1 MRLVLV
7 AAIFA
12 LLVPAPLFAFP
23 LAALLLVSRPAS
35 RREFFI
41 AVVAGGL
48 SCAWLL
54 LPGGL
59 PDQVVRAGLVMST
72 VAFVGLSRLEGVS
85 FTHRALVAIGLATAA
100 VTVMFVAFGWS
111 WDQLHWSV
119 VSQRSYESRLAMAP
133 LRANPSTAPMADGME
148 QLLEQSVMFEANN
161 YAAFTALKLI
171 AGLALATALYQRVA
185 VRPNWPA
192 LGRFRDFRFSEHL
205 GWAAAIPL
213 VIVLLPGL
221 VRAKVAAFNLLL
233 LTGTLYALRGLAV
246 AAFAAGLAGTGPLAT
261 ALALT
266 AAFFML
272 PVVIGV
278 GIVLGVLDAGMDL
291 RRRLT
296 TPPAKTRT

>member
-1 MRLVLV
+1 VLV
-7 AAIFA
+7 AAAFGLFI
-12 LLVPAPLFAFP
+12 PAPLFAFP
-23 LAALLLVSRPAS
+23 LAALLITSHPRS
-35 RREFFI
+35 RRELI
-41 AVVAGGL
+41 VTLLAGGL
-48 SCAWLL
+48 SVAWLL

-59 PDQVVRAGLVMST
+59 PDQVARAGLLLTT
-72 VAFVGLSRLEGVS
+72 VAFIGLSRLEGVS

-100 VTVMFVAFGWS
+100 VVVLFVMFGWS

-119 VSQRSYESRLAMAP
+119 LSQRSYESRLAVAP
-133 LRANPSTAPMADGME
+133 LRANPSTAQMADGFE
-148 QLLEQSVMFEANN
+148 ELLEQSVMFEANN
-161 YAAFTALKLI
+161 YAALTALKLI

-185 VRPNWPA
+185 LHPRSPG

-246 AAFAAGLAGTGPLAT
+246 AAFAAGLAGTGPVAT
-261 ALALT
+261 ALAVT

-272 PVVIGV
+272 PVVAGIG
-278 GIVLGVLDAGMDL
+278 ILLGVLDAGMDL
-291 RRRLT
+291 RRRLS